1 MLARK
6 HALAVL
12 GLLECQM
19 VYLLKMVRLV
29 FGDIAL
35 FCHFAITLICVK
47 TIPVLRSQNTT
58 RHLNTQ
64 NY

>member
-12 GLLECQM
+12 GLLDWQM

-29 FGDIAL
+29 FVDIA
-35 FCHFAITLICVK
+35 
-47 TIPVLRSQNTT
+47 
-58 RHLNTQ
+58 
-64 NY
+64 